1 MRKAIL
7 FLLFPFFIFFCS
19 TMGLYD
25 ISFSRVIDI
34 DDQRSDLYRRAMTGI
49 ETLFPSNPDVIQYED
64 KELGVIVCKGQR
76 SIVIEQSEG
85 WYFNFKYF
93 NIDFLMIINIKNNK
107 VTVTI
112 EDPQIQ
118 VDNIERYIVEE
129 SLYNHFVDRFINE
142 TENIF
147 DTMEDTIK
155 DTSL

>member
-1 MRKAIL
+1 
-7 FLLFPFFIFFCS
+7 
-19 TMGLYD
+19 MGLYD